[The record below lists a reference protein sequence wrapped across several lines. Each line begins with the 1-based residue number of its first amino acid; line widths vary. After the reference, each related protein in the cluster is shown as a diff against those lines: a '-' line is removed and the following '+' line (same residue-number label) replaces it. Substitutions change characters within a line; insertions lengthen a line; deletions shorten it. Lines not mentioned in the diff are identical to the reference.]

1 MTNETKGLK
10 KGTKEVDSMKT
21 VAAEHSGYKR
31 LNFGT
36 LNFADNKNVIEDSVE
51 DITPIKWAKDVFA
64 GEKQVIIKK
73 Q

>member
-1 MTNETKGLK
+1 MSEIDKDK
-10 KGTKEVDSMKT
+10 KEVDSMNA
-21 VAAEHSGYKR
+21 VSNERIGYKR

-36 LNFADNKNVIEDSVE
+36 LNFAEKKEVDEENIEE
-51 DITPIKWAKDVFA
+51 ITPIDWVKEVLS